1 MKKII
6 FLSAVIIGLASC
18 KKDRVCT
25 CTYQDGTTATEATFT
40 HVTKK
45 EAKNLCTSST
55 QGISCSVK

>member
-6 FLSAVIIGLASC
+6 FLSSVVIGLAAC

-25 CTYQDGTTATEATFT
+25 CTYQDGTTATETTYT

-45 EAKNLCTSST
+45 EAKTLCTSASQSIT
-55 QGISCSVK
+55 CTVR